1 MSAPTRASS
10 IAIARDGR
18 SIVYEIAHAGQLVL
32 IHRRFDDDSLRII
45 QGSERQFTTDVRH
58 ASFAPDEKALFLDAN
73 VR

>member
-1 MSAPTRASS
+1 
-10 IAIARDGR
+10 
-18 SIVYEIAHAGQLVL
+18 VYEIAHAGQLVL
-32 IHRRFDDDSLRII
+32 IHRRFDDDSVRII

>member
-18 SIVYEIAHAGQLVL
+18 SIVYEVAHADHLVL
-32 IHRRFDDDSLRII
+32 IHRRFDDDSVRII

-58 ASFAPDEKALFLDAN
+58 VSFAPDDKALFRDAN